1 MTSEKKL
8 YRSFNNRKFAGV
20 AGGLAEHFNID
31 PVIVRIAFV
40 LATLGGGGGLLV
52 YIILWIV
59 IPEQSVL
66 TFKNETPA
74 SEEKETT
81 NSETTNNNTTTSME
95 NQFEPKKD
103 KRNFHGNLTGGLI
116 LITLGILFLIA
127 RFVPNI
133 DFGDLWPVILI
144 VVGITILLRNVGK
157 KKNETSH
164 EN

>member
-1 MTSEKKL
+1 MIQEKKL
-8 YRSFNNRKFAGV
+8 YRSGIQRKIAGV

-40 LATLGGGGGLLV
+40 LAVFAGGGGLIA
-52 YIILWIV
+52 YIVLWIV
-59 IPEQSVL
+59 IPEQSI
-66 TFKNETPA
+66 FEM
-74 SEEKETT
+74 
-81 NSETTNNNTTTSME
+81 NSETVKSSVNTEEKINTTSINNTTSNME

-157 KKNETSH
+157 KKNE
-164 EN
+164 NGL